1 MRTIQQI
8 DDILSSSLEGQMN
21 RNCIPGIAVGIVL
34 DGKIAYTKG
43 FGVKNIESGEPVTD
57 ESMFHSASISKTFV
71 TASLMQL
78 QERGLVDINEPVT
91 VYIPYLK
98 LKDERYKKIT
108 IKQMMSHLSGIPD
121 VYDYEWEKPQY
132 EEDALEKYVRSI
144 FDFELLWEPGSG
156 YSYSNL
162 AYEVL
167 GDVIAKASGM
177 SFEAYVKNNILLPL
191 GMKDSSFLIKE
202 ISVNNM
208 TSPHILSLENGY
220 HAAVSPYYPYNRIH
234 GPSSTLW
241 SNVRELCRYAIANL
255 NRGSFEGFNLLNN
268 DSYKMMWK
276 PYAETNRKGT
286 NMGLS
291 WFMKQYKG
299 VELIFH
305 TGGDTGYTSNLV
317 LVPEKNAAM
326 AFYCNCDYV
335 NLFMLTEHILDIM
348 LGLEVEPIA
357 ISATSEVARVLT
369 TEGLEA
375 ASVRFDEIR
384 SIHKDEYYISESEFN
399 SLAYKFL
406 KIKKAEEAIS
416 VLTMAIKEFP
426 KAANLYDS
434 LGEIYLENGEKEKSI
449 NSYKIA
455 LELDS
460 SMSSS
465 ITALRSLGIEV

>member
-8 DDILSSSLEGQMN
+8 DDILSSSLVGQM
-21 RNCIPGIAVGIVL
+21 RENCIPGIAIGIVL

-43 FGVKNIESGEPVTD
+43 FGVKSIESGEPVTD

-71 TASLMQL
+71 TTSLMQL
-78 QERGLVDINEPVT
+78 HERGLVDINKPVIA
-91 VYIPYLK
+91 YLPYLK
-98 LKDERYKKIT
+98 LKDERYKIIT
-108 IKQMMSHLSGIPD
+108 IKQMMSHLSGMPD
-121 VYDYEWEKPQY
+121 VYDYEWEEPQY

-162 AYEVL
+162 AYEIL
-167 GDVIAKASGM
+167 GDVIAKASDM

-191 GMKDSSFLIKE
+191 GMRDSSFLIKE
-202 ISVNNM
+202 ISVSNM

-220 HAAVSPYYPYNRIH
+220 HAAVNPYYPYNRIH

-255 NRGSFEGFNLLNN
+255 NKGSFECFDLLKN
-268 DSYKMMWK
+268 DSYNMMWK

-286 NMGLS
+286 QIGLS

-305 TGGDTGYTSNLV
+305 TGGDTGYASNLV
-317 LVPEKNAAM
+317 LVPEKNAAL
-326 AFYCNCDYV
+326 AFYCNCDFI
-335 NLFMLTEHILDIM
+335 NLSMMTEHILDII
-348 LGLEVEPIA
+348 LGNEVEPIA
-357 ISATSEVARVLT
+357 ISATSEVARIIT
-369 TEGLEA
+369 SKGLEA
-375 ASVRFDEIR
+375 ASVRFQEIR
-384 SIHKDEYYISESEFN
+384 NSHKDEYYISEVEFN

-406 KIKKAEEAIS
+406 KMKKVEEAIS
-416 VLTMAIKEFP
+416 VLTMAMTEFP
-426 KAANLYDS
+426 KVANLYDS
-434 LGEIYLENGEKEKSI
+434 LGEIYLEKGDKEKSI
-449 NSYKIA
+449 DCYKIA
-455 LELDS
+455 LELDP

-465 ITALRSLGIEV
+465 ITALKSLGIEV